1 MAKHHALKT
10 LSAAVLAMGA
20 HQAVAAPI
28 LQYNGGYLTGAT
40 GVQVGSTLYD
50 VAFAAGSCSDVF
62 GADCVA
68 YTNTATHTFTFT
80 SQSAAATA
88 DQALVNEFGTAA
100 LSGPI
105 VNGIVDTIATP
116 FEIIHQDNVV
126 SSNIN
131 LVTHLKTGYWLQGND
146 FNDPNVAFAVW
157 TAKSTDVPEPASAPI
172 LLIGATAL
180 AVARRRR
187 RL

>member
-50 VAFAAGSCSDVF
+50 VAFDAGSCNNVF
-62 GADCVA
+62 GADCVSSNS
-68 YTNTATHTFTFT
+68 NTATHTFTFM
-80 SQSAAATA
+80 SQPTAVAA
-88 DQALVNEFGTAA
+88 DHALVKELGSTA
-100 LSGPI
+100 LSGPV
-105 VNGIVDTIATP
+105 VNDLVQTIATP
-116 FEIIHQDNVV
+116 FETFNNIVV
-126 SSNIN
+126 SSSIKVPNRYISHSSNGIYIN
-131 LVTHLKTGYWLQGND
+131 D
-146 FNDPNVAFAVW
+146 SNVAFAVW